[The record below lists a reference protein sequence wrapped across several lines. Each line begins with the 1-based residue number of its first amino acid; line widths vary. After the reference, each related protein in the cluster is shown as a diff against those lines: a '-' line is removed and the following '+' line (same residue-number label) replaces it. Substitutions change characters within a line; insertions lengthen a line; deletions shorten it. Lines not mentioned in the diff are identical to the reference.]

1 LFTICCL
8 EETNVKRRHI
18 PIAGLLAAL
27 LVAFLGQWLP
37 ETTTPLPAALLPEE
51 RQALQNRLSQLPLYF
66 VENQGQ
72 LDEQVVYYLQGA
84 DTAVYF
90 TATAVTIAQT
100 APPPAEGKSFALR
113 QPGRAWAEAAPL
125 ERQRWSVRLEFLGAD
140 QDVRPIGEGQTEAII
155 SYFKGQPQEWH
166 TSLPTFSRVVYPE
179 LWPGIDLV
187 YEGSAGRLKY
197 SFVVRPGADPAQI
210 QLAYRGATE
219 VTVNAA
225 GQMEVKTPVGGFT
238 DDIPVAYQETGSD
251 RVAVTM
257 AYRLDETTNQ
267 AEMGTFGFLIGD
279 YNAALP
285 LILDP
290 VVLLYGGYLGGS
302 NSDSGNSIA
311 VDGAGNVY
319 VTGYTYST
327 EDSFPL
333 LAGPDLVF
341 NGGADA
347 FVAKVSS
354 DGASLLYAGYIG
366 GSSDDFGHGIA
377 VDGSGNAYVT
387 GLTSSTEATFPVLEG
402 PNLTYNGDFDAFVAK
417 VSSSGASLLY
427 AGYIGGSG
435 FDSARGI
442 AVDGSGNAYVTG
454 FTNSTEGTFP
464 VLAGPDL
471 THNGGV
477 DAFVAKVSSSGA
489 SLLFAGYIGGT
500 GADYGYGIAV
510 DGLGNAYV
518 TGNTTSTEAS
528 FPVVGGPDLTY
539 NGGSDAFVVK
549 VVADDMPP
557 ASSAS
562 SPAYANTV
570 PISVSWSA
578 GDDNSGV
585 NSTTLWV
592 KYGSGGAWNATDLSQ
607 PGHSGIF
614 DYIPAAGDGAY
625 YFATVATDYAGN
637 IEPAPIGSG
646 DDATIYDT
654 AAPSSLASAPAH
666 AAAAP
671 ISVDWNAEDATSGV
685 DSVALWVKYGHGGS
699 WVKAGLSQFGQS
711 GVFHYVPTSGGG
723 TYYFATVATDHAGNV
738 EANPIGLGHTA
749 TVYEPATALFLPVVL
764 RK

>member
-1 LFTICCL
+1 LNLT
-8 EETNVKRRHI
+8 
-18 PIAGLLAAL
+18 
-27 LVAFLGQWLP
+27 
-37 ETTTPLPAALLPEE
+37 
-51 RQALQNRLSQLPLYF
+51 LS
-66 VENQGQ
+66 N
-72 LDEQVVYYLQGA
+72 
-84 DTAVYF
+84 
-90 TATAVTIAQT
+90 
-100 APPPAEGKSFALR
+100 
-113 QPGRAWAEAAPL
+113 
-125 ERQRWSVRLEFLGAD
+125 
-140 QDVRPIGEGQTEAII
+140 
-155 SYFKGQPQEWH
+155 
-166 TSLPTFSRVVYPE
+166 
-179 LWPGIDLV
+179 
-187 YEGSAGRLKY
+187 
-197 SFVVRPGADPAQI
+197 
-210 QLAYRGATE
+210 
-219 VTVNAA
+219 
-225 GQMEVKTPVGGFT
+225 
-238 DDIPVAYQETGSD
+238 
-251 RVAVTM
+251 
-257 AYRLDETTNQ
+257 
-267 AEMGTFGFLIGD
+267 

-327 EDSFPL
+327 EASFPL

-366 GSSDDFGHGIA
+366 GSSDEFGHGIA

-387 GLTSSTEATFPVLEG
+387 GLTSSTEATFPVLGG
-402 PNLTYNGDFDAFVAK
+402 PDLIYNGGFDAFVAK
-417 VSSSGASLLY
+417 VSSDGASLLYAGYIGASGADYGYGIAVDGSGHAYVTGLTSSTEATFPVLGGPDLTYNGDFDGFVAKVSSNGSSLLY

-442 AVDGSGNAYVTG
+442 AVDGSDNTYVTG

-471 THNGGV
+471 TYNGGV
-477 DAFVAKVSSSGA
+477 DAFVAKVSGSDASLLYAGYIGGSGDDLGLGIAVNGSGNAYVTGYTTSTEASFPVLGGPDLTFNGGADAFVASVSSSGASLLYAGYIGGLNDDHGYAITVDGSGNAFITGYTTSREDAFPVSGGPDLTYNGSTDVFVASVSSSGA